1 MDAYT
6 LAAPL
11 LLALPLLTLALALL
25 AEARSPVG
33 LVGRSTFYEASSRRA
48 WRRVKTLTGLTLAL
62 LTFVAVATGLLYGL
76 AAEASIMAAS
86 LIVADI
92 VGDLYG
98 RRLAE
103 EALITEPPVISGYE
117 PLEPVRAWDG
127 PLKATAYCSTLSSTA
142 LLAAVAAAGI
152 VHAVPL
158 ATALAASSIR
168 HLYLQARGEPP
179 AVHRPYAKTLLY
191 LAMPGMIATVTL
203 LALLA

>member
-1 MDAYT
+1 MNAYT
-6 LAAPL
+6 LTAPL
-11 LLALPLLTLALALL
+11 ILALPLLTLSLALL
-25 AEARSPVG
+25 VEARSPTG
-33 LVGRSTFYEASSRRA
+33 IIGRSTFYEASSRRA
-48 WRRVKTLTGLTLAL
+48 WRRVKTLTGLTLAASTL
-62 LTFVAVATGLLYGL
+62 IAVAAGLLYGL

-103 EALITEPPVISGYE
+103 EALISEPPASTEHE

-127 PLKATAYCSTLSSTA
+127 PLKATVCYSTISSIA
-142 LLAAVAAAGI
+142 LLALVAAAGI

-158 ATALAASSIR
+158 ATALAASSMR

-191 LAMPGMIATVTL
+191 LAMPG
-203 LALLA
+203 